1 MADYFDIPEDLQ
13 VVNYDPEEEQ
23 QQYAAQELE
32 QQQLMQGREQQAAE
46 AQAAQQEME
55 ALEAEESA
63 SLSISMFLN
72 WKKRPAV

>member
-32 QQQLMQGREQQAAE
+32 RQQLTQGREQQAAE

-55 ALEAEESA
+55 ALEAEALKETTPEDLDDIFA
-63 SLSISMFLN
+63 NLL
-72 WKKRPAV
+72 

>member
-32 QQQLMQGREQQAAE
+32 RQQLMQGREQQAA
-46 AQAAQQEME
+46 
-55 ALEAEESA
+55 
-63 SLSISMFLN
+63 
-72 WKKRPAV
+72 